1 MHAEGFVAVAA
12 LFSLK
17 YARHAPVNDAI
28 LLQNHARIRK
38 RLFRGITLIPVWP
51 LLTQRNSIRKDNYEM
66 KKSLIKRLCGGLLAG
81 SVLLMSF
88 SMPAYAAELK
98 DYDDSSQQICFSAGW
113 NAFSVPE
120 AYNGTVHSTA
130 AADAKMQAAFENCT
144 VIEIYG
150 GTGPNRGRA
159 EVFIDGEKAASI
171 STYSRDVLTNI
182 CLYKAEN
189 LKKGKHMVEIVT
201 TGTADAES
209 YSTWVELDRISSDGD
224 LTEISQEAT
233 DPEYGNQIIDDT
245 LLEYSGA
252 WTAYTQL
259 DPSRGYYL
267 NTAASGTAKEISA
280 AYTFAYCTGIRWYS
294 TSNSAYSSADVYID
308 GKKHSTVNVGELKN
322 SPSWAVFDSGELP
335 GGTHTIKI
343 VHAGEEGKYL
353 EIDRLIGV
361 GENQE
366 GYSIVR
372 AANTNF
378 FIPVGAYS
386 SSFEDGT
393 LGVQKPGSRVLFSFF
408 GSSAVLTGQKTQG
421 AAEIIV
427 DGASYGEISFD
438 KEEFFS
444 VRGLSEDSSHVIE
457 IILKEGEMLLENA
470 KIEDPASVASK
481 LGELAYEELARIEK
495 HEKEIYEQALWQ
507 PVVKGAR
514 MPENG
519 VMLGD
524 GVFLDAFNKNIAY
537 LKHCAKN
544 HMFADYTSVWTDAL
558 TASTEGRMMAGIGNT
573 LRWTEDAE
581 LEAVLDGI
589 LADIEARADA
599 DGWCLPYES
608 GRFAPHPG
616 DMIDEDRNYDRVM
629 FTRGLV
635 AAGRAGKVNAYT
647 LLRNFYDWFNE
658 CEYLPSMLSG
668 GLGTQGSL
676 GTILAWESPVGK
688 AEDLY
693 TNMKYYDMDWWL
705 ESLANGVPEAI
716 YRYPLNRPHSYL
728 LVSMEAFLAEYIATG
743 QQKYLD
749 AVLGAWDIFNDYYVN
764 TGGGICICEGPV
776 YLPGNYTLDT
786 GHGVYENCGNVFWAE
801 LNSRLLEIFPDEEKY
816 AAQIEQCLYNM
827 LLASQ
832 DENGN
837 IRYFQLYNGQKY
849 GAAAINTCCENMAAG
864 QLASL
869 PQYIYSMAEDGI
881 YVNLFAASSA
891 EFEAAGKRFTL
902 NAQTEFPYDNNVSLT
917 IGGSGKMKLRLRV
930 PSWNGADMDIYVN
943 GEKAGS
949 GKAGSYFEMDR
960 VFADGD
966 KITFTLCP
974 EARLIPYE
982 GETQAEGADRY
993 ALVYGPIL
1001 MAAQGSLNF
1010 SHKIDG
1016 EDVRTIH
1023 LGAEAETLAKA
1034 LRQEEGLRFTA
1045 DILDGIVFVPYM
1057 SIQNESFSVFPL
1069 FAPHSDTEDPAP
1081 PSGTAPAESPSPE
1094 SSGNTGETGSAAW
1107 LACGGA
1113 LIAAAGA
1120 LAATVISKKKKGD
1133 N

>member
-1 MHAEGFVAVAA
+1 M
-12 LFSLK
+12 K
-17 YARHAPVNDAI
+17 
-28 LLQNHARIRK
+28 
-38 RLFRGITLIPVWP
+38 
-51 LLTQRNSIRKDNYEM
+51 M
-66 KKSLIKRLCGGLLAG
+66 KKSLIKRLSGGILAG
-81 SVLLMSF
+81 SMLFGSF
-88 SMPAYAAELK
+88 SMPVYAAELK
-98 DYDDSSQQICFSAGW
+98 DYDESSPHIYFSAGW
-113 NAFSVPE
+113 TAFSVPE

-144 VIEIYG
+144 AIAIYG

-171 STYSRDVLTNI
+171 STYSQDMVTNT

-189 LKKGKHMVEIVT
+189 LQKGKHMVEIIT
-201 TGTADAES
+201 TGTADAEA
-209 YSTWVELDRISSDGD
+209 YGTWVELDRISSDGD
-224 LTEISQEAT
+224 LIEISQETA
-233 DPEYGNQIIDDT
+233 DPEQGNQIIDDP

-252 WTAYTQL
+252 WSAYTQL
-259 DPSRGYYL
+259 DPARGYYL
-267 NTAASGTAKEISA
+267 NTATSGTAKGSVA

-294 TSNSAYSSADVYID
+294 TSNGAYASADVYID
-308 GKKHSTVNVGELKN
+308 GEKHSTVNVGGLKD
-322 SPSWAVFDSGELP
+322 STPWPVFDSGELP
-335 GGTHTIKI
+335 GGTHTIQI
-343 VHAGEEGKYL
+343 VHAGEEGKWL
-353 EIDRLIGV
+353 EIDRIIGV
-361 GENQE
+361 GANQA

-372 AANTNF
+372 AANTSF
-378 FIPVGAYS
+378 FVPVGSYS
-386 SSFEDGT
+386 ASFEDGT
-393 LGVQKPGSRVLFSFF
+393 LNVRKPGSRVIFSFY
-408 GSSAVLTGQKTQG
+408 GASAVLTGQKTEG

-427 DGASYGEISFD
+427 DGVSHGEINFD

-444 VRGLSEDSSHVIE
+444 VHGLKEGVSHVIE
-457 IILKEGEMLLENA
+457 ILLKEGEMLLENA
-470 KIEDPASVASK
+470 RIENPASVASR
-481 LGELAYEELARIEK
+481 LGELAYEELAHIED
-495 HEKEIYEQALWQ
+495 HEKEVYEQSLWQ
-507 PVVKGAR
+507 PVSKGAQ

-519 VMLGD
+519 VALDD
-524 GVFLDAFNKNIAY
+524 GVFLDAFNRNIAY
-537 LKHCAKN
+537 LKHCSQK
-544 HMFADYTSVWTDAL
+544 HMFADTTSVWTDAL

-573 LRWTEDAE
+573 LRWTDEAE

-589 LADIEARADA
+589 LAEIEARADA

-629 FTRGLV
+629 FTRGLI
-635 AAGRAGKVNAYT
+635 AAGRAGKENAYT

-688 AEDLY
+688 AEDIY

-705 ESLANGVPEAI
+705 ESLANGIPEAI

-728 LVSMEAFLAEYIATG
+728 LVSMESFLAQYIATG

-749 AVLGAWDIFNDYYVN
+749 AVLGAWDIFNDYYIN
-764 TGGGICICEGPV
+764 TGGGICICEGPI

-786 GHGVYENCGNVFWAE
+786 KHGVYENCGNVFWVE
-801 LNSRLLEIFPDEEKY
+801 LNARLLEIFPNEEKY

-849 GAAAINTCCENMAAG
+849 SASAINTCCENMAAG

-869 PQYIYSMAEDGI
+869 PQYIYSVAEDGI
-881 YVNLFAASSA
+881 YINLFAASSV
-891 EFEAAGKRFTL
+891 EFEAAGKQFTL
-902 NAQTEFPYDNNVSLT
+902 IAQTEFPYKNDVSLT
-917 IGGSGKMKLRLRV
+917 VGGGGSMKLRLRV
-930 PSWNGADMDIYVN
+930 PSWNSADMDIFIN
-943 GEKAGS
+943 GQKAGS
-949 GKAGSYFEMDR
+949 GKAGSYFELDR

-966 KITFTLCP
+966 EITFTLRP

-982 GETQAEGADRY
+982 GETQIEGADRY

-1016 EDVRTIH
+1016 EEVRTIH
-1023 LGAEAETLAKA
+1023 LGLDAETLAKA
-1034 LRQEEGLRFTA
+1034 LKQEDGLRFTA
-1045 DILDGIVFVPYM
+1045 DILGETVFVPYM
-1057 SIQNESFSVFPL
+1057 NIQRESFSVFPV
-1069 FAPHSDTEDPAP
+1069 FAPHSGTEEPE
-1081 PSGTAPAESPSPE
+1081 APAGPTPAASAGPEPSE
-1094 SSGNTGETGSAAW
+1094 NTGESGGAPW
-1107 LACGGA
+1107 LICGGA

-1120 LAATVISKKKKGD
+1120 AAAVVISKKKKEER
-1133 N
+1133 